1 MMKRYILPCLLV
13 LVFALQ
19 AGSAIPQHSVTI
31 DEYAHVPAGYS
42 YWKTGSFKIYSQNP
56 PLIKLWFTIPLLF
69 SSPETV
75 TVKKE
80 EENPWEYGRL
90 FQMNNFA
97 VYQSLFNQCRAMA
110 LVLSL
115 ALAALLFLWA
125 RELYGFTAGLIAL
138 ALYSFCPNML
148 AHSQLA
154 TPDVGFCLT
163 TALAFYSFWI
173 FCKDPSWRNI
183 FLSGLT
189 LGLAQLSKFTALLF
203 YPAFI
208 LLILPFCMLERRRLK
223 SYIGGLAIVFL
234 LSLFIINTGYLF
246 QGLFFPLKSFSL
258 KSRLL
263 TGLSASFLGC
273 LSIPLPFHYIKGF
286 DTQMFEAE
294 GGQIAFLNGVLSTKG
309 WWYYFIEAFCLKTP
323 FPLMILIVFRC
334 IIPVRMA
341 RARDTIFFTLPILV
355 LFFSFSFLTNIN
367 IGLRY
372 ILPVYPLIFIWLS
385 PLLPSLASN
394 KAIANRDAY
403 RRIFSVMSILI
414 LLSYS
419 LSALWIFPHHLSY
432 FNFLAG
438 GPEGGY
444 RYLIDSNIDWGQD
457 LPQLKRLMEKKG
469 IARLFLAYFGEV
481 APELY
486 GISYDLPPLKG
497 PVQGYLA
504 VSVSIL
510 QGKGQWFPTLN
521 GQWVFLPEN
530 ALSWVK
536 KYAPVGRAGYS
547 IYIYKFP

>member
-1 MMKRYILPCLLV
+1 MINRYILPCLLI

-42 YWKTGSFKIYSQNP
+42 YWKTGSFKVYSQNP
-56 PLIKLWFTIPLLF
+56 PLIKLWFTLPLLF
-69 SSPETV
+69 SAPETV
-75 TVKKE
+75 PEKYE
-80 EENPWEYGRL
+80 DENPWEYGRL
-90 FQMNNFA
+90 FLMSNYNA
-97 VYQSLFNQCRAMA
+97 YQSLFNQCRAMV

-115 ALAALLFLWA
+115 VLAVLLFSWA

-138 ALYSFCPNML
+138 ALYAFCPNML

-154 TPDVGFCLT
+154 TPDVGFCLI

-173 FCKDPSWRNI
+173 FCKEPSWKNI
-183 FLSGLT
+183 FLSGFA

-203 YPAFI
+203 YPTFI
-208 LLILPFCMLERRRLK
+208 LLIIPYCLLERRPLK
-223 SYIGGLAIVFL
+223 NYVGGLAIVFL
-234 LSLFIINTGYLF
+234 LSLLIINTGYLF
-246 QGLFFPLKSFSL
+246 QELFFSL
-258 KSRLL
+258 KSFNLKSHLL
-263 TGLSASFLGC
+263 TVVSGSFLG
-273 LSIPLPFHYIKGF
+273 SFPIPLPFHYIKGF
-286 DTQMFEAE
+286 DTQMIEAE

-323 FPLMILIVFRC
+323 FPLLVLIVFRF
-334 IIPVRMA
+334 IIPVRTA
-341 RARDTIFFTLPILV
+341 RAQDTIFLAIPILA

-372 ILPVYPLIFIWLS
+372 VLPVYPLIFIWLS
-385 PLLPSLASN
+385 PLLPNIASIN
-394 KAIANRDAY
+394 AIANRDIY
-403 RRIFSVMSILI
+403 RRIFSLISILI
-414 LLSYS
+414 LLFYS
-419 LSALWIFPHHLSY
+419 LSALWISPHHLSY

-457 LPQLKRLMEKKG
+457 LPQLKKLMEKKG
-469 IARLFLAYFGEV
+469 ITRLYLSYFGEV

-486 GISYDLPPLKG
+486 GISYDLPPLKE
-497 PVQGYLA
+497 PIHGYLA

-510 QGKGQWFPTLN
+510 QGKGQWFPTLK

-530 ALSWVK
+530 ALIWAK
-536 KYAPVGRAGYS
+536 KYTPIGRAGYS
-547 IYIYKFP
+547 IYLYKFP